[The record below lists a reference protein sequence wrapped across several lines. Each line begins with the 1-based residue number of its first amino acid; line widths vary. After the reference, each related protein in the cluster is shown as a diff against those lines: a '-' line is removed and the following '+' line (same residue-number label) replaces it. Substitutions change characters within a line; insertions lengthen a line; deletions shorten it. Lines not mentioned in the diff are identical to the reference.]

1 MRLLITGA
9 TGYVGSRLVC
19 ALLKQGHDVVVT
31 SRDTRKLATFGWSS
45 QVSMV
50 TMDADDPASVRE
62 AMSDAGQIDA
72 IYYLV
77 HAIGQ
82 GDFANGDRDAARN
95 VAEAA
100 RDSGV
105 GRIIYLGGFVP
116 SDDKLSTH
124 LQSRADVAE
133 GLVVDGGPELVWL
146 RAAVIIGAG
155 STSFEIIRYMAD
167 RLPVIPE
174 PGWITNEMDPISI
187 RDAVHYLTAACD
199 SSVLPAGDYDISGP
213 DSARYISILHEY
225 VSAIRMPRLRLPVFG
240 ISTRLAGRVGGMLVP
255 VPTSLTEELVT
266 SLDHP
271 MTASEHRIRDLVPPP
286 AGGLTPMREAIH
298 ASVRSPYPRSVC
310 DLDDLHHLADTDPA
324 WAGGDWLRVKRSVVE
339 TIGTSLGVA
348 AKVVGV
354 LRPPRPDVA
363 S

>member
-31 SRDTRKLATFGWSS
+31 SRDTRKLAKFGWSS

-50 TMDADDPASVRE
+50 TMDADDPESVTK
-62 AMSDAGQIDA
+62 ALSDAGQIDA

-82 GDFANGDRDAARN
+82 ADFANGDRDAARN

-100 RDSGV
+100 RDTGV
-105 GRIIYLGGFVP
+105 DRIIYLGGFVP

-146 RAAVIIGAG
+146 RAAVVIGAG

-167 RLPVIPE
+167 
-174 PGWITNEMDPISI
+174 
-187 RDAVHYLTAACD
+187 
-199 SSVLPAGDYDISGP
+199 
-213 DSARYISILHEY
+213 
-225 VSAIRMPRLRLPVFG
+225 RLPVFG

-255 VPTSLTEELVT
+255 VPASLTEELVT

-286 AGGLTPMREAIH
+286 EGGLTPMREAVH

-339 TIGTSLGVA
+339 TIGTSIGVA
-348 AKVVGV
+348 SKVVGV
-354 LRPPRPDVA
+354 LRPTRTDVA